1 MRTILVAL
9 FLLGA
14 GDAAARRHHPRPAK
28 KVVHVVKDTRAAE
41 QYARAEAEL
50 AELRSST
57 ALPAEAPV
65 ERVHYEQD
73 NDRETPPGLRR

>member
-1 MRTILVAL
+1 MRYLLVAM
-9 FLLGA
+9 FVLGA
-14 GDAAARRHHPRPAK
+14 GDAAAKRPAKPAK
-28 KVVHVVKDTRAAE
+28 KVVHIVKDTRAAE

-57 ALPAEAPV
+57 SLPAEAPP